1 MFIPRRTPAH
11 QDLPAIGREVAP
23 RLTPCCA
30 LVPRWGLERWRLEP
44 LEPMGCLCP
53 IHGLGG
59 LCLDDSVQ
67 GRLPFLEFPFGLA
80 EPALDDGQ
88 SALHLSS
95 LLEVSLGVG
104 INREGRV
111 EGNREGPACLGVVV
125 GDGHLGEAA
134 SDTLVVDP
142 EEFPLPAELLPPP
155 PPPPGPPQLRGPPPP
170 PAPSPGPPESSLAAA
185 SGAEFAAGGA
195 CRSAAVSPSTHASL
209 LDYLIRERAASKGRG
224 WPAPGVVHV

>member
-30 LVPRWGLERWRLEP
+30 LVPRWGLERWR

-125 GDGHLGEAA
+125 GDGHVGEAA

-142 EEFPLPAELLPPP
+142 EEFPLPPQLLPPP
-155 PPPPGPPQLRGPPPP
+155 PLRQAPQNLLPPPHQAPNSLPEE
-170 PAPSPGPPESSLAAA
+170 PAVALLCHLPLMHHCWTILSVSGRQVKGEGGRPRA
-185 SGAEFAAGGA
+185 SFTFD
-195 CRSAAVSPSTHASL
+195 RRRKL
-209 LDYLIRERAASKGRG
+209 Q
-224 WPAPGVVHV
+224 